1 MIMKNIYFIF
11 LFIIGANIQAQ
22 QKQID
27 WQNIPATLQGNSTF
41 NQYFTAQGWDFSS
54 DEQNIYFETKTQ
66 SQASVYAIKNKNQSN
81 AFLLTGEAEV
91 AAQWQK
97 DIKSFATFVETKSAD
112 GQDVFVYQYN
122 NANYGWYAEVNPQTR
137 LYTFFV
143 VLNKDEVVKSSEG
156 QPRLKDSEVGFHKYF
171 ASRFRI
177 PHDLPSYKGK
187 VVFVVTENG
196 DVKNIKT
203 IPYNKQIQVEVM
215 PILNDTKWI
224 PGVDENNKPVDKE
237 LTLPII
243 LNSH

>member
-27 WQNIPATLQGNSTF
+27 WQNLPATLQDNGTF

-97 DIKSFATFVETKSAD
+97 DIKGFATFVETKSAD
-112 GQDVFVYQYN
+112 GQDVSVYQYN

-156 QPRLKDSEVGFHKYF
+156 QPRLKDSEVGFGLYL
-171 ASRFRI
+171 FRRI
-177 PHDLPSYKGK
+177 RNLSDFPSYKGK

-203 IPYNKQIQVEVM
+203 VPYNKQLQVEIM
-215 PILNDTKWI
+215 RILKDTKWI
-224 PGVDENNKPVDKE
+224 PGVDENNKPVAKG
-237 LTLPII
+237 LAQPITL
-243 LNSH
+243 NR